1 MRLPSHLLAPSSQ
14 GRRPQAAHA
23 RAARWRQYFAAQP
36 DQPGRKAGRGA
47 RRLTSWRCCQWPSRV
62 PTPQLRSPEGRR
74 RACCAV
80 TPPGAE
86 IAAAELGSGRAAP
99 PTAPGALS
107 GGGESV
113 NAVDTFWAY
122 YFVRFLMRF
131 KRRMASRS
139 VTRRTQAEQR
149 TLLTYFTYCHAVN
162 ASSLRPRRPPP
173 PDARTCHSHEHC
185 HLTISQTRARDP
197 LSKG

>member
-1 MRLPSHLLAPSSQ
+1 MRLPSRLLAPSSQ

-99 PTAPGALS
+99 PTAPGAFS
-107 GGGESV
+107 GGGNV
-113 NAVDTFWAY
+113 NPADTFLPY
-122 YFVRFLMRF
+122 YIRAFSCAFQKKNGFAQRNRQNT
-131 KRRMASRS
+131 SRTTHVS
-139 VTRRTQAEQR
+139 Y
-149 TLLTYFTYCHAVN
+149 LLYVNCHAVN
-162 ASSLRPRRPPP
+162 QQFTTQTTPPQMRGL
-173 PDARTCHSHEHC
+173 ARVMNTA
-185 HLTISQTRARDP
+185 T
-197 LSKG
+197 